1 MREWLAGHG
10 ARFDEGEVEDL
21 GDAAAEHRALR
32 EGSALLPRAGRTL
45 LDVRGAD
52 RRRFLNGYL
61 TCEVKGLPEG
71 GAAYGFLTAREGKV
85 LADALLA
92 DLPEA
97 LQLALPAAR
106 AAAIRS
112 HLARY
117 LLADRVEFVERPE
130 LAVWEIAGPRAGEA
144 LAEVGLPV
152 AEAGRAAW
160 LPEEEIALVRH
171 DLGRLPAWELRAR
184 PEALAALAE
193 RLLAAGPT
201 RLAGAA
207 AREIARVEEGVPACG
222 RDFGEEH
229 FPQETGLEAAAV
241 SYTKGCY
248 LGQEV
253 VARIH
258 YRGGVQRGLR
268 GLRFPGGLPEVGVTL
283 LHDGREAGRVTSAV
297 LSPRHG
303 AIGLAILHRRVDEG
317 GALAL
322 AGGGEALLAPLP
334 FAD

>member
-1 MREWLAGHG
+1 MEGWLAGRG
-10 ARFDEGEVEDL
+10 ARFEEGEVVDC
-21 GDAAAEHRALR
+21 GDAAGEHRALR
-32 EGSALLPRAGRTL
+32 EASALLPRAERSL
-45 LDVRGAD
+45 LDVAGAD

-97 LQLALPAAR
+97 LQLALPVAR

-117 LLADRVEFVERPE
+117 LLADRVELQERPE
-130 LAVWEIAGPRAGEA
+130 LVVWEVAGPGAGTA
-144 LAEVGLPV
+144 LAALGLPV
-152 AEAGRAAW
+152 PAAGMGA
-160 LPEEEIALVRH
+160 LLSDEGIALVRH
-171 DLGRLPAWELRAR
+171 DLGRLAAWELRGR
-184 PEALAALAE
+184 PEAIVAFAE
-193 RLLAAGPT
+193 RLLVAGPT
-201 RLAGAA
+201 RLAGKA
-207 AREIARVEEGVPACG
+207 AREIARVEEGVPAFG
-222 RDFGEEH
+222 RDFGEDH

-241 SYTKGCY
+241 SYSKGCY

-268 GLRFPGGLPEVGVTL
+268 GLRFPGGLPEVGTAL
-283 LHDGREAGRVTSAV
+283 LHDGREAGRLTSAV
-297 LSPRHG
+297 LSTRHG
-303 AIGLAILHRRVDEG
+303 AIGLAILHRRVEEG

>member
-1 MREWLAGHG
+1 MRVWLAGRG
-10 ARFDEGEVEDL
+10 ARFEDGEAADF
-21 GDAAAEHRALR
+21 GDAVAEQRALR
-32 EGSALLPRAGRTL
+32 EGSALLPRAERAI
-45 LDVRGAD
+45 LDVAGAD
-52 RRRFLNGYL
+52 RRRFLNGYV

-92 DLPEA
+92 DLPET
-97 LQLALPAAR
+97 LQLALPVAR

-117 LLADRVEFVERPE
+117 LLADRVELRERPE
-130 LAVWEIAGPRAGEA
+130 LAVWELAGPGAGEA
-144 LAEVGLPV
+144 LTALSLPV
-152 AEAGRAAW
+152 PEAGRAVW
-160 LPEEEIALVRH
+160 LPDEGVALVRH
-171 DLGRLPAWELRAR
+171 DLGRLPAWELRGR
-184 PEALAALAE
+184 PEALAALGE

-207 AREIARVEEGVPACG
+207 AREIARVEEGVPAFG

-241 SYTKGCY
+241 SYSKGCY

-283 LHDGREAGRVTSAV
+283 LHDGREAGRLGSAV

-303 AIGLAILHRRVDEG
+303 AIGLAILHRRVEAG

-322 AGGGEALLAPLP
+322 AGADAPVTLAALP
-334 FAD
+334 FE

>member
-1 MREWLAGHG
+1 MAEWLAGHG
-10 ARFDEGEVEDL
+10 ARFDDGEVVDF
-21 GDAAAEHRALR
+21 GDAVAEYLALR
-32 EGSALLPRAGRTL
+32 EGSALVPRAGRAL
-45 LDVRGAD
+45 LEVCGAD

-117 LLADRVEFVERPE
+117 LLADRVELVERPE

-144 LAEVGLPV
+144 LAAVGLPV
-152 AEAGRAAW
+152 PEAGRSAW

-268 GLRFPGGLPEVGVTL
+268 GLRFPGGLPAPGAEL